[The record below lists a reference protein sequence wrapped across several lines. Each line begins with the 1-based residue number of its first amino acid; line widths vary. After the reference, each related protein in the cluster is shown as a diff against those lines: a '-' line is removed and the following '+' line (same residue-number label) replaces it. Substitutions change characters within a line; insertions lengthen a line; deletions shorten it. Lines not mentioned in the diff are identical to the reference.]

1 MYSLRMVGRA
11 LAAIG
16 TLAVLLGPGA
26 PSLAQPP
33 PPRASDGGPISVGG
47 SATRPEEMVD
57 PGGPLA
63 WREINILHLTDVHSW
78 ISGHRH
84 SEASVSTGYGGPWR
98 RVATAAQDA
107 DYGDLL
113 SLIERLKAE
122 ASRRGVALFVFN
134 SGDVVDGTGLSN
146 LTPVNG
152 QNLTPLLQ
160 ALPFDAVA
168 VGNHELYESATVGN
182 LVELGQGARR

>member
-1 MYSLRMVGRA
+1 MSYIDPASGGNSR
-11 LAAIG
+11 
-16 TLAVLLGPGA
+16 VLELVVQG
-26 PSLAQPP
+26 
-33 PPRASDGGPISVGG
+33 
-47 SATRPEEMVD
+47 
-57 PGGPLA
+57 
-63 WREINILHLTDVHSW
+63 HYLTDVHSW

-182 LVELGQGARR
+182 LVKNPPGTRFHTHVYQIFKYSLNPEPIKRR